1 MKTQTV
7 ERNEEN
13 HLRPESRT
21 RVNKENRNGEESGNE
36 NKIYTKPEILI
47 QIGRQEKIE
56 KEHRERAKKRE
67 GEDKRGRNKGWRER
81 ERE

>member
-36 NKIYTKPEILI
+36 KIRNLNSNLRGKNRI
-47 QIGRQEKIE
+47 RNRIE
-56 KEHRERAKKRE
+56 RMVERVS
-67 GEDKRGRNKGWRER
+67 GTEDTIEYNRRNG
-81 ERE
+81 